1 MEPGPG
7 GSGDDLSG
15 QRAVCLRQPQRRNR
29 ADQATIRRPV
39 LTGNQRGQPVP
50 CLVTSGPVPW
60 QYGGRPHLP
69 DGPFLA
75 LPNPLTRQTQVIAY
89 LPQGFRRAALHA

>member
-7 GSGDDLSG
+7 GSGDDLRG
-15 QRAVCLRQPQRRNR
+15 QCAVCLRQPQRRDR
-29 ADQATIRRPV
+29 ADQAAIRRPV

-50 CLVTSGPVPW
+50 CLVTSGPMPW

-69 DGPFLA
+69 DGPFLS
-75 LPNPLTRQTQVIAY
+75 LPNPLTRQAQVIAY
-89 LPQGFRRAALHA
+89 LPQGLRGAALHA